1 MLVIIVLT
9 LFHILFTS
17 TSLQQAQL
25 RASLTVIVYLF
36 LEHQMLL
43 FMLQRIL

>member
-9 LFHILFTS
+9 LFHILYT

-25 RASLTVIVYLF
+25 RFIFDNDIQFFFYSF
-36 LEHQMLL
+36 MKLL
-43 FMLQRIL
+43 D

>member
-25 RASLTVIVYLF
+25 RLIFDNDIQFFFYSFTK
-36 LEHQMLL
+36 LL
-43 FMLQRIL
+43 D